1 MLRMF
6 VRVPAFKH
14 PRALITSM
22 EGARA
27 DFKRRDGQLTSTTS
41 TNLTRTCVLGKI
53 ILLDLVEVALQRI
66 VEHPAVAGREVLF
79 EDDLHRISNFQLQA
93 ILQELVIGISGSEIV
108 RQGCIEFGKT
118 RGLRHSLY
126 QGSDCHC

>member
-1 MLRMF
+1 
-6 VRVPAFKH
+6 
-14 PRALITSM
+14 M
-22 EGARA
+22 ERARA

-53 ILLDLVEVALQRI
+53 ILLDLVEVALQLL

-93 ILQELVIGISGSEIV
+93 ILQELIIGISGSEIV
-108 RQGCIEFGKT
+108 RQGCIEFGKA
-118 RGLRHSLY
+118 RGLRHSLN